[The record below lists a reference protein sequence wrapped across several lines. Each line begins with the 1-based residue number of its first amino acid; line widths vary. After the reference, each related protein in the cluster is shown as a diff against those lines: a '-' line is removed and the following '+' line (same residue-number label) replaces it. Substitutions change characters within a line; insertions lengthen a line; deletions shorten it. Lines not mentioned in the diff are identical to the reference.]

1 MSDMTQFFSR
11 AKANE
16 GIEFP
21 LYLPGTN
28 IKSEHFLRIR
38 GMDSDEFRVA
48 EAIGRRELGELSRM
62 EEPARSLKFLESKRR
77 LIATLIC
84 GWSFEQECTL
94 ENAMAFLKEA
104 PHIEDAI
111 NRVASERSLF
121 FMKGSD
127 SSTGSPDPSSS

>member
-48 EAIGRRELGELSRM
+48 EGIGRRELGELSRM